1 MSASTPPVARHF
13 RQILMWPLRLMPM
26 RAGDQ
31 VQRHSEALA
40 AITENNPWREQRD
53 EFTGAPTDFHERHY
67 REFVTF
73 LPHVQRFLY
82 GQGRSSATL
91 RGYGESPIRVF
102 RRHDI
107 AAVRLG
113 CEDGSTLDL
122 TVQHIDL
129 YFFYDVDVVLL
140 VLEVYADD
148 LPLPRVQELLFRF
161 GRAFPAKW
169 TNGDSNDSRAA
180 QCMRSVQW
188 LGRDGEVLAES
199 DYGDRERYLRHV
211 WEHRAS
217 AIGRHWEY
225 LLSPMVLHHSEAD
238 GDIRYRQL
246 EYHRQPK
253 MTFLSFDDPFALTRE
268 DFVRL
273 GQATQPDDGRPLPY
287 SEEVMSE
294 FERTSCYDRFWVP
307 GRRSENASTRVICT
321 GPSMVMVGMHGL
333 SGYSDP
339 QNGLLTEFRHQYFL
353 IGLIAHFHRASLL
366 MLMDRLVVAVSL
378 LDADEADS
386 RRRFKRSIR
395 QTMEIFLR
403 FSHRYWFGEVSKQSM
418 AKDLF
423 DMWTRNLGNDA
434 LYDELRAEILD
445 MDNYLEADDSRR
457 QNETLLRLTVVTIF
471 GLVGTIVTG
480 FLGMN
485 IFDGPPTTLLGKIG
499 AVVVVAIPTLVLT
512 FYTLKKSSALSEFFD
527 AVSDDTLTPR
537 QKVRAFLR
545 IWRPRSSAAGRR
557 RNDRI
562 ATAART
568 RP

>member
-1 MSASTPPVARHF
+1 MSAVDPLLVRHF
-13 RQILMWPLRLMPM
+13 RQILLWPLRLMPL
-26 RAGDQ
+26 RSGDQ

-40 AITENNPWREQRD
+40 SIVEGNLWHEQRD
-53 EFTGAPTDFHERHY
+53 EFTGSPAGFHERHY

-82 GQGRSSATL
+82 GQGRSSSTQ

-107 AAVRLG
+107 ARVRLG

-122 TVQHIDL
+122 NVQHLDL
-129 YFFYDVDVVLL
+129 YFFYDVDVVIMA
-140 VLEVYADD
+140 LELYADD

-169 TNGDSNDSRAA
+169 SDDGRAA

-188 LGRDGEVLAES
+188 IGHDGQVLAES
-199 DYGDRERYLRHV
+199 DYSDRDRYLHHA

-217 AIGRHWEY
+217 RIGRHWEY
-225 LLSPMVLHHSEAD
+225 MLHPMVLHHSEAE

-246 EYHRQPK
+246 EYHRLPK

-273 GQATQPDDGRPLPY
+273 GQATTPDDGRPLPY

-294 FERTSCYDRFWVP
+294 FERTACYDRFWVP
-307 GRRSENASTRVICT
+307 SRRSDNASTRVICT
-321 GPSMVMVGMHGL
+321 GPAMVMVGRHGL
-333 SGYSDP
+333 AGYSDP
-339 QNGLLTEFRHQYFL
+339 ENGLLAEFRHQYFL

-378 LDADEADS
+378 LDVDDADS
-386 RRRFKRSIR
+386 RRRFKRGIR

-403 FSHRYWFGEVSKQSM
+403 FNHRYWFGEVSKQSM

-423 DMWTRNLGNDA
+423 DMWSRNLGNEA
-434 LYDELRAEILD
+434 LYNELRAEVLD

-471 GLVGTIVTG
+471 GLIGTIVTG

-485 IFDGPPTTLLGKIG
+485 IFDGPPATLAGKIG
-499 AVVVVAIPTLVLT
+499 AVLAVGVPTLLLT

-527 AVSDDTLTPR
+527 SVSDDTLTRR
-537 QKVRAFLR
+537 QKLKSFLR
-545 IWRPRSSAAGRR
+545 IWRRRPKVQRR
-557 RNDRI
+557 RNDRP
-562 ATAART
+562 AAAR
-568 RP
+568 RVP